1 MILIVTYDLRSPKDY
16 HDLYEVVKLQ
26 GKWWHYM
33 ASTWLLSTTKEPQQV
48 VDAMLP
54 HMDPMD
60 LLFVCELTPK
70 FQGRL
75 PQQAWDWIN
84 TELKPIFPWPFD
96 TPTGTAIPLSSLAGV
111 PISPFAPPTMPETHN
126 PWAPPVPGGKPDP
139 FSPFLFPPTEKKK

>member
-54 HMDPMD
+54 YMDPTD
-60 LLFVCELTPK
+60 LLFVCEITPK
-70 FQGRL
+70 YQGRL
-75 PQQAWDWIN
+75 PQLAWEWIN
-84 TELKPIFPWPFD
+84 AELKTPPVFSWPL
-96 TPTGTAIPLSSLAGV
+96 GG
-111 PISPFAPPTMPETHN
+111 ISPFAPPTMPDTKNPN
-126 PWAPPVPGGKPDP
+126 PWIAPPTVPGSKPDIVP
-139 FSPFLFPPTEKKK
+139 GYRFPPIEKKK

>member
-54 HMDPMD
+54 YMDATD

-96 TPTGTAIPLSSLAGV
+96 LPTGKPATVSDY
-111 PISPFAPPTMPETHN
+111 PFAPSTIPTIPEIKSPWTAPTTVPDKADPILPSWLFN
-126 PWAPPVPGGKPDP
+126 PPD
-139 FSPFLFPPTEKKK
+139 KK